1 MNSIQPPHVALT
13 IVLMN
18 KCGVRST
25 LKERIKVTLADA
37 AAITGDAP
45 FANLMVQL
53 GIPLC
58 HGLPTVSPSPEI
70 RPSYPKF
77 EGVDV
82 DCGEIPDAA
91 MTLAVMALF
100 AGGSTTSR
108 NVV

>member
-13 IVLMN
+13 IGLMN
-18 KCGVRST
+18 KRGVRST
-25 LKERIKVTLADA
+25 LKERIKVTLAD

-91 MTLAVMALF
+91 MTLAVMALV
-100 AGGSTTSR
+100 AEGSTTSR
-108 NVV
+108 NV